1 MRSSLLD
8 HAERSVEPGSFQ
20 LQNDRMLKV
29 DLRGTGGFFF
39 AKQGSMVAYQG
50 DVDFA
55 YEGSGGLG
63 KMFKKAFT
71 GEGMSLMKVSGSGDV
86 FLAQDADQVFVL
98 HLEDEGVTV
107 NGANVLAFESSL
119 AWDINRVEGASM
131 LSGGLFNT
139 TFTGTGSL
147 AVTAFGTPVVLDVD
161 VPTFVDMQA
170 AVLWST
176 SLQSSIRKTA
186 KLGAAIGR
194 GSGEAYQLA
203 LSGHGSSS
211 CRRRRATRRPRRSDR
226 GRPRAQSSSTC
237 TGSPGATAVTSA
249 PTTASASACASAL
262 TRCEPEPRAVVRS
275 SGCRPAGTTCAPS
288 GSVWRTRTSCSRPG
302 GEDHPAAAT
311 RRTSGR
317 PVPGTPRS
325 RSTTGRTNS
334 SNDTYA
340 LTGLPGSASHGTPAS
355 VRDPAG
361 GRAACRP
368 RRAGR
373 R

>member
-8 HAERSVEPGSFQ
+8 HAERSVEPGGFQ

-63 KMFKKAFT
+63 RMFKKAFT

-139 TFTGTGSL
+139 TFTGTGAL

-203 LSGHGSSS
+203 LSG
-211 CRRRRATRRPRRSDR
+211 R
-226 GRPRAQSSSTC
+226 GFVVVQ
-237 TGSPGATAVTSA
+237 
-249 PTTASASACASAL
+249 AS
-262 TRCEPEPRAVVRS
+262 EGHPPP
-275 SGCRPAGTTCAPS
+275 PAK
-288 GSVWRTRTSCSRPG
+288 
-302 GEDHPAAAT
+302 
-311 RRTSGR
+311 
-317 PVPGTPRS
+317 
-325 RSTTGRTNS
+325 
-334 SNDTYA
+334 
-340 LTGLPGSASHGTPAS
+340 
-355 VRDPAG
+355 
-361 GRAACRP
+361 
-368 RRAGR
+368 
-373 R
+373 